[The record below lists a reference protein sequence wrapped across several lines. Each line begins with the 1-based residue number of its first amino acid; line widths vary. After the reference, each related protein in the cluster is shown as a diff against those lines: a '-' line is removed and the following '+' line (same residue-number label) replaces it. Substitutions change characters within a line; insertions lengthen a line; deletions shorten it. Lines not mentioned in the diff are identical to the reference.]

1 MTHRG
6 ILDERKRLSD
16 TGPGHRALDRLGRHG
31 SARVY
36 LADDAGTTER
46 ALFVIDGEE
55 VIQWNHVSPVGV
67 NPGANGILTALDD
80 MQGEGE
86 EAA

>member
-1 MTHRG
+1 M
-6 ILDERKRLSD
+6 
-16 TGPGHRALDRLGRHG
+16 
-31 SARVY
+31 
-36 LADDAGTTER
+36 
-46 ALFVIDGEE
+46 IDGEE